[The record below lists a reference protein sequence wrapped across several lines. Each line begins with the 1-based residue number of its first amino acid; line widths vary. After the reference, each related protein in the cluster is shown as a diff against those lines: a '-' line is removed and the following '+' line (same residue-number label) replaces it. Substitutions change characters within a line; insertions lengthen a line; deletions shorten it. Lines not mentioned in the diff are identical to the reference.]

1 MASLKRQAIS
11 GMIWASIGSVGGGIL
26 NLLVMFILARLL
38 EPSDFGVMELL
49 VVVTSVSTV
58 LVDSGFSQ
66 ALIRDKN
73 ATDIDCSTVFYINLS
88 ISTFLYL
95 LLFAA
100 APLLSVFFHLPEFTN
115 YSRVAFLCI
124 IIDSVAVIQNI
135 KYTKDVNFRPIAISI
150 LCGVVV
156 AGILTISLSKMGMG
170 TWALVF
176 FILINSLVKSTC
188 LWILSRW
195 RPMWAFSTISMKKY
209 WRFGSFVLLQSLIDK
224 IAMDVESLLI
234 GRVYTKSQLG
244 FFSQSRKINSY
255 FGQALTSVVV
265 KVSYPV
271 LVKIGDT
278 DEQLKAGYRKIMGY
292 TTFVIAPIM
301 VFIFCF
307 PYETMHALFGEKW
320 IEAGAYLR
328 LFSCVGLITP
338 MQSICHNIFL
348 VKGKSKLFLYISAAK
363 NFSKIAVVSVLVFIG
378 IYQMLI
384 GIVCVAILTAIVA
397 FYYSGRLINY
407 SFTALLSDIL
417 PNILFSAISCIFVYF
432 IVTTTHLSDLQPLFK
447 IILFFSFNLVFYLLI
462 NLLSHNSNM
471 IDLLAI
477 AKSLIRK

>member
-1 MASLKRQAIS
+1 
-11 GMIWASIGSVGGGIL
+11 
-26 NLLVMFILARLL
+26 
-38 EPSDFGVMELL
+38 
-49 VVVTSVSTV
+49 
-58 LVDSGFSQ
+58 
-66 ALIRDKN
+66 
-73 ATDIDCSTVFYINLS
+73 
-88 ISTFLYL
+88 
-95 LLFAA
+95 
-100 APLLSVFFHLPEFTN
+100 
-115 YSRVAFLCI
+115 
-124 IIDSVAVIQNI
+124 
-135 KYTKDVNFRPIAISI
+135 
-150 LCGVVV
+150 
-156 AGILTISLSKMGMG
+156 
-170 TWALVF
+170 
-176 FILINSLVKSTC
+176 
-188 LWILSRW
+188 
-195 RPMWAFSTISMKKY
+195 
-209 WRFGSFVLLQSLIDK
+209 
-224 IAMDVESLLI
+224 
-234 GRVYTKSQLG
+234 
-244 FFSQSRKINSY
+244 
-255 FGQALTSVVV
+255 
-265 KVSYPV
+265 
-271 LVKIGDT
+271 
-278 DEQLKAGYRKIMGY
+278 
-292 TTFVIAPIM
+292 M

-348 VKGKSKLFLYISAAK
+348 VKGRSKLFLYISAAK

-417 PNILFSAISCIFVYF
+417 PNILFAAISCIFVYF
-432 IVTTTHLSDLQPLFK
+432 IVTTTPLSDLQPLFK